1 MLATRPMSEQLG
13 VEILGA
19 DLDADLDSATVRVI
33 LSALHEN
40 GAILFRDQ
48 SITPERFE
56 RLSRHFGQAIPHVLD
71 HLRLPG
77 HPGIF
82 TISNDAERPDEIRNG
97 AAYWHTD
104 QSYDAEPS
112 SATMLYAILV
122 PNEGGETLLADMF
135 GAYDALPDATKSKID
150 GLTVLHHYGNRDAG
164 QDGQHDASP
173 LQNDGQKAQVP
184 PVRHPLV
191 RPHPVTGRKAL
202 YGVAGTS
209 FGIVGLPDDEARG
222 LLDEL
227 KAHAV
232 SPRFVHAHRHQVG
245 NVLIWDGAS
254 TLHAGT
260 PIAAATKA
268 EDTRLM
274 HRISVRGMPPLLSR
288 SAS

>member
-1 MLATRPMSEQLG
+1 MLEMRPMSHQLG

-19 DLDADLDSATVRVI
+19 DLDADLDPSTVRAI
-33 LSALHEN
+33 LAALHEN
-40 GAILFRDQ
+40 GAILFRNQ
-48 SITPERFE
+48 SITPEGFE

-77 HPGIF
+77 HPDIF
-82 TISNDAERPDEIRNG
+82 TISNDAQRPDEIRNG

-104 QSYDAEPS
+104 QSYDTEPS
-112 SATMLYAILV
+112 SATMLYAIQV
-122 PNEGGETLLADMF
+122 PQEGGETMLADMF
-135 GAYDALPDATKSKID
+135 GAYDALPEATKGKID

-164 QDGQHDASP
+164 KDGQHDASP
-173 LQNDGQKAQVP
+173 LLNDDQKAQVP
-184 PVRHPLV
+184 PVHHPLV

-209 FGIVGLPDDEARG
+209 FGIVGLPDDEACG

-227 KAHAV
+227 KAHAI
-232 SPRFVHAHRHQVG
+232 SPRFVHAHRHRVG

-260 PIAAATKA
+260 PIAAATGA
-268 EDTRLM
+268 GDTRLM
-274 HRISVRGMPPLLSR
+274 HRISVRGIPPLLR
-288 SAS
+288 KAA